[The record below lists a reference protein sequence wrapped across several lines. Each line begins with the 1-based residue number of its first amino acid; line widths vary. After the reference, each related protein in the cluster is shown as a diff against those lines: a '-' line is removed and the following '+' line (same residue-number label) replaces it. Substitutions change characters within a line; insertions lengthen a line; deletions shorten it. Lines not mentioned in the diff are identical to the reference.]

1 MARLHRAFTS
11 TEAAA
16 ILARREGPLVSW
28 NRPVESAFRGFTA
41 MKDKEPTVLRM
52 ALEASRWSD
61 EETARHLNRLRE
73 ALERAR
79 KAQTEPPAK
88 R

>member
-1 MARLHRAFTS
+1 
-11 TEAAA
+11 
-16 ILARREGPLVSW
+16 
-28 NRPVESAFRGFTA
+28 

-88 R
+88 Q